1 MGLDWEMNR
10 LTCQRD
16 GIVVEPIVEW
26 KRWYTCRIPDSLVC
40 YAFRATHMSFATALV
55 HRIIDFYLNS
65 PDFNGIRANVILG
78 DSGPDAPKTLK
89 KLVERGLV
97 EVYSSEYDNPHI
109 KRLPALSI
117 PEQLR
122 FLEQQTAKST
132 SVFFHL

>member
-1 MGLDWEMNR
+1 
-10 LTCQRD
+10 
-16 GIVVEPIVEW
+16 
-26 KRWYTCRIPDSLVC
+26 
-40 YAFRATHMSFATALV
+40 MSFATALV